1 MMEITDKT
9 LNRTTYFEKLAPE
22 DVFKCDGNIFMK
34 IGTDTA
40 SWSLQASYKLTRNGS
55 QNVAR
60 VIDFDYQRYR
70 GTTQWVQE

>member
-34 IGTDTA
+34 IGRVNIAYDFT
-40 SWSLQASYKLTRNGS
+40 KHII
-55 QNVAR
+55 VAFPDDAA
-60 VIDFDYQRYR
+60 VVKIKAELILYAVSE
-70 GTTQWVQE
+70 VQEDE

>member
-34 IGTDTA
+34 IGRVNIAYDFT
-40 SWSLQASYKLTRNGS
+40 KHII
-55 QNVAR
+55 VAFPDNAA
-60 VIDFDYQRYR
+60 VVKIKAELILHEVSEED
-70 GTTQWVQE
+70 

>member
-34 IGTDTA
+34 IGREDTA
-40 SWSLQASYKLTRNGS
+40 Y
-55 QNVAR
+55 
-60 VIDFDYQRYR
+60 DFTKHIIVTFPSNAAVVKIKAELILHEVSEED
-70 GTTQWVQE
+70 

>member
-34 IGTDTA
+34 IGREDTA
-40 SWSLQASYKLTRNGS
+40 YNFTKHIIVTFPGNAAVVKIKAELILHAVSEVRE
-55 QNVAR
+55 
-60 VIDFDYQRYR
+60 D
-70 GTTQWVQE
+70 E